1 MNTLE
6 KLGHLKEELD
16 YKKNLL
22 LSPELKDTNPN
33 IFKLL
38 KVNTEFSGSTVT
50 SLLTL
55 ISNNIIGVDGK
66 LVKISPLTI
75 NEVTIRIYGNVKH
88 VNEMEYVLNTVYESG
103 LLNDFPSDLL
113 PEYIQELYKNKNK

>member
-16 YKKNLL
+16 YKRNLL

-38 KVNTEFSGSTVT
+38 KVNTEFSGGTVT

-88 VNEMEYVLNTVYESG
+88 VNEMEYVLNTVYEAG

-113 PEYIQELYKNKNK
+113 PEYLQELYKNKNK